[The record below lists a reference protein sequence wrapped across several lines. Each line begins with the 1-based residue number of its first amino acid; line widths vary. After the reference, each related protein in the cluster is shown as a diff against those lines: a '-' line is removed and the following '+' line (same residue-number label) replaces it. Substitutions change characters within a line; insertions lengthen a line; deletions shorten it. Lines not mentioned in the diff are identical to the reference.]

1 MGNDGEMS
9 AAIRKLE
16 DIGNA
21 DDPEGTLK
29 AINMGLRNYD
39 FGVNH
44 AEDLPVL
51 RIVTSAT
58 DVPSKVLDPKF
69 ANMDGTYMN
78 VYGHVKKQKDF
89 TVCTEGDEVPFV
101 QTLPTIADLVKSAIE
116 TDAQL
121 IFLTVNEIDPAVTTK
136 WWEDITRELVEEGVD
151 TRYTTGSLDNMGRL
165 LVDEV
170 KKAACSKKPTVTP
183 VTTTGIVDS
192 ETTTDT
198 LVITEEEVPTTMKPS
213 VSEDSSHHEH
223 SHDSSDDTSHEDTSH
238 DDISHDDSSRR
249 DLSLLFDILS
259 IKTIEHDSPESN
271 DSENV
276 THPSET
282 TKDILLLPTDPMP
295 ERPVPDV
302 ATTEEVVT
310 TTTEKEVPTT
320 TRTEVVTSDEVVTT
334 TTEKEVPTTTR
345 TEGVVTTTTEKEVP
359 TTTTTEGVV
368 TTTTEIHHGEI
379 VTRPSETTTEKEET
393 ASTNAEITKITLT
406 TEDGTEEPE
415 IVNPQKDC
423 CDDKRFTYNGL
434 RCDALIFS
442 CTEPIVQKHCPDTC
456 QFSAWRNG
464 KPMPAFGF
472 NEISDAHCHDYCPKP
487 TEFPPTKRPT
497 QPTEEPDC
505 NQGGNCGCN
514 NCGCNNCGCGGGCG
528 CNGGCDDLSE

>member
-1 MGNDGEMS
+1 MG
-9 AAIRKLE
+9 
-16 DIGNA
+16 
-21 DDPEGTLK
+21 
-29 AINMGLRNYD
+29 
-39 FGVNH
+39 
-44 AEDLPVL
+44 
-51 RIVTSAT
+51 
-58 DVPSKVLDPKF
+58 
-69 ANMDGTYMN
+69 
-78 VYGHVKKQKDF
+78 
-89 TVCTEGDEVPFV
+89 
-101 QTLPTIADLVKSAIE
+101 
-116 TDAQL
+116 
-121 IFLTVNEIDPAVTTK
+121 VNEIDPAVTTK

-151 TRYTTGSLDNMGRL
+151 ARYTTGSLDNMGRL

-183 VTTTGIVDS
+183 VPTTGIVDS

-213 VSEDSSHHEH
+213 VSEDSSHHDH
-223 SHDSSDDTSHEDTSH
+223 SHDSSDVTSHEDTSH

-259 IKTIEHDSPESN
+259 IKTIEHDSSESN

-295 ERPVPDV
+295 VKTVPDIATTEVVVNTTTTAEITPATTTGSIIEYPTDPMPVITFPTDPMPERPVPDV

-310 TTTEKEVPTT
+310 TTTEIGVPT
-320 TRTEVVTSDEVVTT
+320 
-334 TTEKEVPTTTR
+334 
-345 TEGVVTTTTEKEVP
+345 TTTTEKEVP

-368 TTTTEIHHGEI
+368 TTTTEIHDGEI

-472 NEISDAHCHDYCPKP
+472 NEISDAHCHD
-487 TEFPPTKRPT
+487 
-497 QPTEEPDC
+497 
-505 NQGGNCGCN
+505 
-514 NCGCNNCGCGGGCG
+514 
-528 CNGGCDDLSE
+528 

>member
-1 MGNDGEMS
+1 
-9 AAIRKLE
+9 
-16 DIGNA
+16 
-21 DDPEGTLK
+21 
-29 AINMGLRNYD
+29 MGLRNYD

-151 TRYTTGSLDNMGRL
+151 ARYTTGSLDNMGRL

-213 VSEDSSHHEH
+213 VSEDSSHHDH
-223 SHDSSDDTSHEDTSH
+223 SHDSSDDTSH

-259 IKTIEHDSPESN
+259 IKTIEHDSSESN

-295 ERPVPDV
+295 VKTVPDIATTEVVVNTTTTAEITPATTTGSIIEYPTDPMPVITFPTDPMPERPVPDV

-310 TTTEKEVPTT
+310 TTTEIGVPTT

-334 TTEKEVPTTTR
+334 TTEKEVPTTTT

-359 TTTTTEGVV
+359 TTTTEGVV
-368 TTTTEIHHGEI
+368 TTTTEKE
-379 VTRPSETTTEKEET
+379 VPTT
-393 ASTNAEITKITLT
+393 
-406 TEDGTEEPE
+406 
-415 IVNPQKDC
+415 
-423 CDDKRFTYNGL
+423 
-434 RCDALIFS
+434 
-442 CTEPIVQKHCPDTC
+442 
-456 QFSAWRNG
+456 
-464 KPMPAFGF
+464 
-472 NEISDAHCHDYCPKP
+472 
-487 TEFPPTKRPT
+487 
-497 QPTEEPDC
+497 
-505 NQGGNCGCN
+505 
-514 NCGCNNCGCGGGCG
+514 
-528 CNGGCDDLSE
+528 